1 MLRPPHRLCG
11 PAAGGTVSRRFAPV
25 TPQPLGRLAICR
37 MDPRIGLAVY
47 LLIAA
52 AAGFVTASRNLPLP
66 VLFLV
71 IIALGVVAVLIRR
84 QVLGLG
90 GTTRVAIAFLAVYL
104 LTFFLVRFLDESVT
118 QRLDDRVVR

>member
-1 MLRPPHRLCG
+1 MRP
-11 PAAGGTVSRRFAPV
+11 
-25 TPQPLGRLAICR
+25 

-47 LLIAA
+47 LPVAA

-104 LTFFLVRFLDESVT
+104 LTFFLVRFLFTNGDTEA
-118 QRLDDRVVR
+118 DDRVVR

>member
-1 MLRPPHRLCG
+1 MLARRTASVALRR
-11 PAAGGTVSRRFAPV
+11 AAPYLVAL
-25 TPQPLGRLAICR
+25 PQSPRNRSAGWQYA
-37 MDPRIGLAVY
+37 DGPRIGLAVY

-52 AAGFVTASRNLPLP
+52 AAGFVTASRNLLLP

-104 LTFFLVRFLDESVT
+104 LTFFLVRFLT
-118 QRLDDRVVR
+118 NR